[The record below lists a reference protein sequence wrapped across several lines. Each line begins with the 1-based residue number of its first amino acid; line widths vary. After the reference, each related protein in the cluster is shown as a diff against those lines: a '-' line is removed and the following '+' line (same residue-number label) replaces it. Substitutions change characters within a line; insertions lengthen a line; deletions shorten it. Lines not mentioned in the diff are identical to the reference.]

1 MHSRFDAAKTKRIGS
16 GLLHAANLLYF
27 SELVTELALIA
38 ENDKEK
44 PRELYDLL
52 LTFGFGFHGDEDIRG
67 STKLFKAA
75 LDLLNEKVICHA
87 AELNEE

>member
-1 MHSRFDAAKTKRIGS
+1 MHSRFDAALTKRIGS

-27 SELVTELALIA
+27 AELAIELTLIT

-44 PRELYDLL
+44 SRELYDLL